1 MQGSTPDAVELDLRG
16 LPAPEPMVRARAAA
30 DALAPGESVRILT
43 PLVPLPLLEALRARG
58 LRHRVE
64 ELPAGGARVLIEHP
78 ASHDTPG
85 D

>member
-1 MQGSTPDAVELDLRG
+1 
-16 LPAPEPMVRARAAA
+16 VR
-30 DALAPGESVRILT
+30 VLT

-78 ASHDTPG
+78 ASHGTPG